1 MTGTDNSENEKK
13 NSDKENAD
21 LFENSTRSIPVIE
34 EFLNVEKKVIETGKV
49 YISKKIEKEKATLNI
64 PLKGEEFEV
73 KRVPVRTKLLDEP
86 PSSFYEDGKMIIP
99 IVRQVAKVIIKYEVA
114 EEIHILRHPIEA
126 VHHEEIT
133 LLKEKA
139 EIHRKDS

>member
-1 MTGTDNSENEKK
+1 MNDTGNFENEKK
-13 NSDKENAD
+13 NSGKEDAD
-21 LFENSTRSIPVIE
+21 LFENSTRNIPVIE

-73 KRVPVRTKLLDEP
+73 KRVPVKTKLLDEP

-99 IVRQVAKVIIKYEVA
+99 VVREVAKVIIKYEVT
-114 EEIHILRHPIEA
+114 EEIHILRHPIDA
-126 VHHEEIT
+126 VHHQEII

-139 EIHRKDS
+139 EIHRKNS